1 MTVNLRINLQE
12 KGRIVAIVITLVS
25 FSFLTCY
32 FQFRFGKLPISSLS
46 SLAYLPNSS
55 HPSYLSCF
63 SIILTSA
70 WWKKKRIWFAPAF
83 LTILLILIQL
93 LFVTFAFQRFTD
105 YFFLVMFIF
114 VIVIVAFFGERI
126 EKVKS
131 LSDLNEKLDKEKEK
145 LEDANKELDAF
156 AYSVSHDLR
165 VPLRAIDGFSRI
177 LIEDYEDKLDEEC
190 KRLINIVRGN
200 TMKMGQLIDDILQLS
215 RVGRQ
220 EIKISEINMEALVKN
235 VFGELKSSIH
245 KNIVLEVK
253 SLPPAYGDRI
263 LIKQILINLLSNSI
277 KFTKPGETPV
287 IEVGSENGID
297 ETIYYVRDHGVGFD
311 MKYVNKLFGL
321 FQRLHSQEEFEGTG
335 VGLSI
340 VQRIIRRHGGRVWG
354 EGKVYG
360 GATIYFTLPK

>member
-1 MTVNLRINLQE
+1 
-12 KGRIVAIVITLVS
+12 
-25 FSFLTCY
+25 
-32 FQFRFGKLPISSLS
+32 
-46 SLAYLPNSS
+46 
-55 HPSYLSCF
+55 
-63 SIILTSA
+63 
-70 WWKKKRIWFAPAF
+70 
-83 LTILLILIQL
+83 
-93 LFVTFAFQRFTD
+93 
-105 YFFLVMFIF
+105 MFIF
-114 VIVIVAFFGERI
+114 VIVIVAFLGERI

-131 LSDLNEKLDKEKEK
+131 LSDLNEKLDKERSK

-177 LIEDYEDKLDEEC
+177 LVEDYEDKLDKEG

-220 EIKISEINMEALVKN
+220 EMRISEINMEALVKN
-235 VFGELKSSIH
+235 VYEELKSSSN
-245 KNIVLEVK
+245 KNILLKVK

-263 LIKQILINLLSNSI
+263 LIQQILINLLSNSI
-277 KFTKPGETPV
+277 KFTKSGETAV
-287 IEVGSENGID
+287 IEVGSKKGHDEN
-297 ETIYYVRDHGVGFD
+297 IYYIRDHGVGFD

-354 EGKVYG
+354 EGKVDG
-360 GATIYFTLPK
+360 GATIYFTLPSEL